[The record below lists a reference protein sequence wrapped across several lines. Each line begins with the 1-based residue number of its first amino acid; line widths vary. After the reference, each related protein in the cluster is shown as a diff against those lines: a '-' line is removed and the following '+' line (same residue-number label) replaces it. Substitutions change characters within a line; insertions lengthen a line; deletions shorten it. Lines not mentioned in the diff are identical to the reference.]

1 MGSFSETLIDPKDPC
16 HGNKYIYPEMT
27 EQFHFNS
34 VYCCEK
40 KIKNKKITST
50 RSCFVFLLM
59 VSLDAFLLDF

>member
-1 MGSFSETLIDPKDPC
+1 MGSFSETLIDPKDLC

-40 KIKNKKITST
+40 IKNKKNKKTNNQHPIVLCFPIDGIT
-50 RSCFVFLLM
+50 
-59 VSLDAFLLDF
+59 

>member
-1 MGSFSETLIDPKDPC
+1 MGSFSETLIDPKDLC

-40 KIKNKKITST
+40 KNNNNQHPIVLCFPIDGIT
-50 RSCFVFLLM
+50 
-59 VSLDAFLLDF
+59 